1 MQKLALM
8 MAVMILGMS
17 PAHGCSIGADSR
29 SLAVGGPMEMM
40 PLLPTW
46 FGDGGKTLMA
56 KDTISSAAAG
66 GNWPVEPGERLVG
79 QFWPQTLLKV
89 DGMKRKGNEVLSMEK
104 AHGEWEDGPGPRER
118 NQVYRLEDEAAP
130 KAAEALRR
138 GADAARGRGQ
148 RKSRWYQRI
157 GCKKL
162 VSQAAGRTW
171 DGSATP
177 AVQWGSVPRRL
188 FIPALQ

>member
-17 PAHGCSIGADSR
+17 PAHGCSVGADLGSPG
-29 SLAVGGPMEMM
+29 VGGPAEMVS
-40 PLLPTW
+40 LLPTW
-46 FGDGGKTLMA
+46 LGSGGKTLMA

-66 GNWPVEPGERLVG
+66 RNRPVEPGERLVG
-79 QFWPQTLLKV
+79 QFWPRTLSKV
-89 DGMKRKGNEVLSMEK
+89 GGMERKGNEVLGMEK
-104 AHGEWEDGPGPRER
+104 AHDEWEDEPGPRGR

-148 RKSRWYQRI
+148 RKSRWYQRT
-157 GCKKL
+157 GARK
-162 VSQAAGRTW
+162 
-171 DGSATP
+171 
-177 AVQWGSVPRRL
+177 
-188 FIPALQ
+188 

>member
-17 PAHGCSIGADSR
+17 PAHGCS
-29 SLAVGGPMEMM
+29 VGTDLGSPGVRGPAEVMS
-40 PLLPTW
+40 LLPTW
-46 FGDGGKTLMA
+46 FSSGGKTLMA

-79 QFWPQTLLKV
+79 QFWPQNLLKV
-89 DGMKRKGNEVLSMEK
+89 DGMERKRNEVLSMEK
-104 AHGEWEDGPGPRER
+104 AHEEWEDGPSPRER
-118 NQVYRLEDEAAP
+118 NRIYRLEDEAAP

-148 RKSRWYQRI
+148 RKSRWYQRT
-157 GCKKL
+157 G
-162 VSQAAGRTW
+162 ARN
-171 DGSATP
+171 
-177 AVQWGSVPRRL
+177 
-188 FIPALQ
+188 